1 MNSLTQV
8 IERPSFL
15 RLALYADA
23 VLSGVTGAAMIAGA
37 GLFAG
42 LLAVPE
48 ALLFEAGL
56 VLVPYVAFVAWVA
69 SRNTIPT
76 SAAKAII
83 VINVAWFVG
92 SIGLLFTGW
101 IAPNILG
108 YAFIVFQAVV
118 VGVLGEVQ
126 YFALRRAH

>member
-8 IERPSFL
+8 SERPSFL

-56 VLVPYVAFVAWVA
+56 VLVPYVAFVA
-69 SRNTIPT
+69 
-76 SAAKAII
+76 
-83 VINVAWFVG
+83 
-92 SIGLLFTGW
+92 
-101 IAPNILG
+101 
-108 YAFIVFQAVV
+108 
-118 VGVLGEVQ
+118 
-126 YFALRRAH
+126 